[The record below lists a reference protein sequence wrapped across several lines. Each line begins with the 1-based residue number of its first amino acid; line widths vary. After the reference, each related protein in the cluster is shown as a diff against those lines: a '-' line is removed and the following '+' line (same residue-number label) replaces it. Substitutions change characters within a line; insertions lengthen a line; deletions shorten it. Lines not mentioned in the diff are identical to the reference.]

1 MRFLIIFTIILLS
14 MQACSQRSNDNFV
27 DKIANDFSRNSYFI
41 VLNAKLS
48 EGIITCVIENDDLF
62 YYFNKTKGYDE
73 SKYKKEVGTIIRE
86 NKILSITETDFSNF
100 GFSKIV
106 KNSKLDDGV
115 KKGKDFI
122 VGKYFKNRVIVDGVS
137 DDERNILIKLL
148 FDWGITSR
156 IDDETGYLII
166 DK

>member
-1 MRFLIIFTIILLS
+1 MRFLVIFTIILLS

-41 VLNAKLS
+41 VLSVKLS
-48 EGIITCVIENDDLF
+48 EGITICLVENDELF

-73 SKYKKEVGTIIRE
+73 SKYKKEVGAIIRE
-86 NKILSITETDFSNF
+86 NKILSITEADFSNF
-100 GFSKIV
+100 GFNKIV
-106 KNSKLDDGV
+106 KTSKFDEEV

-137 DDERNILIKLL
+137 DNERNTLIKLL